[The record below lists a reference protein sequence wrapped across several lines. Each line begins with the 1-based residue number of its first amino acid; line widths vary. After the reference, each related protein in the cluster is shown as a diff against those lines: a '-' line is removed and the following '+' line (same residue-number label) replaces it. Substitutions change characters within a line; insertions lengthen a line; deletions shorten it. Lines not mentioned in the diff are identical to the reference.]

1 MKLRNKK
8 TGGIDDFKIEATGLE
23 WLGYTSLKEC
33 CEEWEDNEGDEK

>member
-23 WLGYTSLKEC
+23 WLGYTSLKEF
-33 CEEWEDNEGDEK
+33 CEEWEDYEGDEK